1 MQMGMTFD
9 SLPVSAAICAWV
21 LNSQLDVL
29 GVEERYKIKREL
41 SLLSVEHSWEI
52 FITDGFI

>member
-41 SLLSVEHSWEI
+41 SLLSVEHS
-52 FITDGFI
+52 